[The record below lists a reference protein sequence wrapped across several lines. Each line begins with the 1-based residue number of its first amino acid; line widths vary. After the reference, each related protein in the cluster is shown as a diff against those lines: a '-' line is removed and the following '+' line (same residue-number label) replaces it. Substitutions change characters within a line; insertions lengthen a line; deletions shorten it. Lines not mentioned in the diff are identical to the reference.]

1 MVIDFDQLLA
11 KQPGRDDAVFAW
23 HQDQAYW
30 IDTDDRRTA
39 TCWLAVDDSTVEN
52 GCMQF
57 LPGSHREP
65 VRPHHPLHGDRD
77 ASHTLVTELRAGDEV
92 VPVPIARG
100 DITVHSEGVLHG
112 SGGNTS
118 ADSWRRAVHRR
129 LPVAQHRRGGAG
141 ARVHALAQRR
151 RRRARAGRR
160 VDRRAVTAEPDVR
173 SNVDLYAA
181 LLQGRMRGDDALEAS
196 QKLLQVL
203 MDSSANAVFW
213 KDRQSRYLGCNR
225 VFAAFAGTEPDDLIG
240 KSDRDM
246 PWADDAEFG
255 ADWFMDWDAHV
266 AETGEPVVGIVE
278 RLRRAG
284 GDLRWVET
292 QKVPLRDLDGEVI
305 GILGTFEDVTER
317 RAAEERLNG
326 TLKDLD
332 KRVQQRTRD
341 LERAIESLRREVDD
355 RVRVQAEERQQ
366 RAYAEALRDT
376 ASAMSKTLDANEVME
391 QVLIG
396 VERLVSN
403 DLTAIVLVGADE
415 RLEIARCRV
424 GFGYPKPTEDAADR
438 RARRIADGDPRAARR
453 PGDGDHRRAAPSAS
467 DPPARCSVR
476 RCRWGID
483 ASGSSCWRASP
494 RGSSRPPMPSGCGRS
509 PTRRRRR
516 SPTPGSSARP
526 VSWPPPRSANAC
538 PDELHDAVNQTL
550 WTASLTADSV
560 LRDVEEGSELHRRLQ
575 RLRTLTSGAQAEM
588 RTLLLELR
596 PQELVEVDLH
606 ELLGH
611 LVAAMECRKKVEV
624 TVELE
629 PIELDPAQ
637 RVAFYR
643 IAQEALTN
651 ITRHSAAS
659 VVSLTLRRR
668 TDAKSSR
675 RLELRIVDNGR
686 GFDVDNVPPGHLGL
700 SIMRERAEAVGAD
713 LQSCGRTRPRDRSDR
728 VAAGMTSITVLVVDD
743 HDLLREGVSSCL
755 SAFDDLEVIGEAAS
769 GEEGLD
775 AAVAAAPDVVVI
787 DLIMPGI
794 GGVEAI
800 RQMRAADES
809 IGLLAL
815 STFAHGDLIREAIDA
830 GASGYLVKSV
840 DTGGLAQAVRDVAA
854 GSGSFSTDVT
864 RVLAA
869 SDRVDGRGRGAVHR
883 AGGRGG
889 RR

>member
-1 MVIDFDQLLA
+1 
-11 KQPGRDDAVFAW
+11 
-23 HQDQAYW
+23 
-30 IDTDDRRTA
+30 
-39 TCWLAVDDSTVEN
+39 
-52 GCMQF
+52 
-57 LPGSHREP
+57 
-65 VRPHHPLHGDRD
+65 
-77 ASHTLVTELRAGDEV
+77 VT
-92 VPVPIARG
+92 
-100 DITVHSEGVLHG
+100 T
-112 SGGNTS
+112 
-118 ADSWRRAVHRR
+118 
-129 LPVAQHRRGGAG
+129 
-141 ARVHALAQRR
+141 
-151 RRRARAGRR
+151 
-160 VDRRAVTAEPDVR
+160 EPDVR

-424 GFGYPKPTEDAADR
+424 GFGYPKPTDDVDGAPSVEWLTVIRELHDDRESVIIDEPSVALGPAGSVLGAALQVGDR
-438 RARRIADGDPRAARR
+438 RIGFVVLESVTKGFFTTAHAERLRAIADQAA
-453 PGDGDHRRAAPSAS
+453 AAISNARLVGQAS
-467 DPPARCSVR
+467 ELAAAEERQR
-476 RCRWGID
+476 L
-483 ASGSSCWRASP
+483 
-494 RGSSRPPMPSGCGRS
+494 SR
-509 PTRRRRR
+509 
-516 SPTPGSSARP
+516 
-526 VSWPPPRSANAC
+526 
-538 PDELHDAVNQTL
+538 ELHDAVNQTL
-550 WTASLTADSV
+550 WTASLTADSL
-560 LRDVEEGSELHRRLQ
+560 LRDVEDGTELHRRLQ

-606 ELLGH
+606 ELLGQ
-611 LVAAMECRKKVEV
+611 LVAAMECRKKMEV

-629 PIELDPAQ
+629 PVELDPPQ

-651 ITRHSAAS
+651 ITRHSAAT
-659 VVSLTLRRR
+659 VVSLTLRKRS
-668 TDAKSSR
+668 DATPSGVV
-675 RLELRIVDNGR
+675 ELRIVDNGR
-686 GFDVDNVPPGHLGL
+686 GFDVDNVTPGHLGL
-700 SIMRERAEAVGAD
+700 SIMRERAEAIGAE
-713 LQSCGRTRPRDRSDR
+713 LE
-728 VAAGMTSITVLVVDD
+728 
-743 HDLLREGVSSCL
+743 LR
-755 SAFDDLEVIGEAAS
+755 
-769 GEEGLD
+769 
-775 AAVAAAPDVVVI
+775 AAPGHGT
-787 DLIMPGI
+787 DLT
-794 GGVEAI
+794 V
-800 RQMRAADES
+800 RA
-809 IGLLAL
+809 
-815 STFAHGDLIREAIDA
+815 
-830 GASGYLVKSV
+830 
-840 DTGGLAQAVRDVAA
+840 
-854 GSGSFSTDVT
+854 
-864 RVLAA
+864 
-869 SDRVDGRGRGAVHR
+869 
-883 AGGRGG
+883 
-889 RR
+889 